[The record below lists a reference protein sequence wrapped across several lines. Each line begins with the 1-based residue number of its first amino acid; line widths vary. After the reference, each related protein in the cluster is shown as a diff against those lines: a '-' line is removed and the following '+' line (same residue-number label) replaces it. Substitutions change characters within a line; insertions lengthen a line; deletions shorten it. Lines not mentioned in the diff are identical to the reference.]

1 MPLFNSRQV
10 FASFLA
16 CVNLSRLLSR
26 LAFSIVA
33 LAFSSSAFAFTPF
46 IVKDIR
52 VEGIQRTETGTVF
65 AYIPVNVG
73 ERFTEQMATET
84 IRDLYGTGFFSDVQ
98 ISTDNDIV
106 VVAVRERPV
115 IASLSFIGMKEF
127 ESKQIIDALR
137 QVGFGEG
144 RVFDQGMLEQAELE
158 LKQQYLTKG
167 KYGVEI
173 TSTITPLPRNRVGI
187 NFDIFEGSIAKITE
201 IRIIGNE
208 AFSESA
214 LLDLMSLTT
223 TGYLTWYTQTD
234 RYSGEKL
241 AADMET
247 IRSYYLDRGYLEFR
261 MEPPQVTISPDRENI
276 FITLTVSE
284 GEPYT
289 VEEVNVAGN
298 LLGLEDE
305 INELLKIKAG
315 ETFSGAKSNE
325 TSLAIRN
332 YLGGLGYAFANV
344 NPNPVLDRDAQTV
357 NVTFFVDP
365 SRRVYVRNIEI
376 TGNERTKD
384 SVARR
389 EIRQMESAWYDGEA
403 IKLSKDRLER
413 LGYFQTVNL
422 DTEPV
427 PGSIDQVDVNVE
439 VEERQTGALNLGIGY
454 GQTDGVILSAGISED
469 NAFGSGTGLD
479 FSINT
484 SQDSRTFVL
493 SHTDPYWTLDG
504 VSRTTS
510 AFYRTVT
517 PSLNNPGNYEVKSA
531 GAGFRFGV
539 PITEFDRISLG
550 VNYEYDT
557 IGLYDDSPAAY
568 EEYVDAYGQNTNSA
582 IFNVGWTSDTRDS
595 LLYPTKGNFIRLGAA
610 VGTLSLEYYMLSAQ
624 YQHYLPLGRKYSL
637 AFNGLFDY
645 GDVYGTDKP
654 FPIIKTVY
662 AGGIGTVRGY
672 LGNSLGPR
680 DTRTGTFLGG
690 SKRVVG
696 NLQFYFPFPGT
707 QRDQTLRMFVFADGG
722 QVYGDTGSGS
732 SSSIDLGDLRYST
745 GIGLSWLSPVGPLQL
760 VYAKALNA
768 QTGDDTQVF
777 QFQVGTAF

>member
-16 CVNLSRLLSR
+16 CVNLSRLMSR
-26 LAFSIVA
+26 LAFLLVA

-208 AFSESA
+208 AFSEGK

-223 TGYLTWYTQTD
+223 SGYLTWYTQTD
-234 RYSGEKL
+234 RYSSEKL

-261 MEPPQVTISPDRENI
+261 MEPPQVTITPNREDI

-315 ETFSGAKSNE
+315 EVFSGAKSNE

-344 NPNPVLDRDAQTV
+344 NPNPALDRDAQTV

-389 EIRQMESAWYDGEA
+389 EIRQMESAWYNGED
-403 IKLSKDRLER
+403 IKLSQERLER
-413 LGYFQTVNL
+413 LGYFQSVNVE
-422 DTEPV
+422 TEPV

-469 NAFGSGTGLD
+469 NAFGSGTGLK
-479 FSINT
+479 FNVNT
-484 SQDSRTFVL
+484 SQDRRSFVL
-493 SHTDPYWTLDG
+493 AHTDPYWTLSG

-510 AFYRTVT
+510 VFYRTVS
-517 PSLNNPGNYEVKSA
+517 PSINNPGNYQVKSA
-531 GAGFRFGV
+531 GGGLGFGV
-539 PITEFDRISLG
+539 PVSEFERVRLGVDYEFDS
-550 VNYEYDT
+550 V
-557 IGLYDDSPAAY
+557 GLFDDSPQAFEQY
-568 EEYVDAYGQNTNSA
+568 VEEYGETTNSVL
-582 IFNVGWTSDTRDS
+582 FNAGWSTDTRNS
-595 LLYPTKGNFIRLGAA
+595 LLYPTKGNYARLGAT
-610 VGTLSLEYYMLSAQ
+610 VGTLSLRYYMLSAQ
-624 YQHYLPLGRKYSL
+624 YQHYFPIAGKYSL
-637 AFNGLFDY
+637 AFNGFFNY
-645 GDVYGTDKP
+645 GNVYGTDKP
-654 FPIIKTVY
+654 FPVVKNVF

-672 LGNSLGPR
+672 EGNSLGPR
-680 DTRTGTFLGG
+680 DPRTGTFLGG

-707 QRDQTLRMFVFADGG
+707 QRDETLRMFVFADAG
-722 QVYGDTGSGS
+722 QVYGTDGTGSNAN
-732 SSSIDLGDLRYST
+732 IDLGDLRYST
-745 GIGLSWLSPVGPLQL
+745 GVGLSWLSPLGPLQL

-768 QTGDDTQVF
+768 QDSDDTQVF